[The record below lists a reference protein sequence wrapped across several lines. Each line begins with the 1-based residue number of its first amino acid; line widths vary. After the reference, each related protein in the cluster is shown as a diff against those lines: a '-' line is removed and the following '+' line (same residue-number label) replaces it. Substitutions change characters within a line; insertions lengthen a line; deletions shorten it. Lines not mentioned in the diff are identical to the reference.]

1 MPRDRN
7 RRRGQFFTHK
17 AIAAQPDPWRLGS
30 MYMRALEAARQL
42 KSKQLATDL
51 AQTINK
57 LQG

>member
-1 MPRDRN
+1 
-7 RRRGQFFTHK
+7 
-17 AIAAQPDPWRLGS
+17 